1 MDLYI
6 CLLYSN
12 KCLPFTDKLSK
23 PYHAKAKS
31 ESLDSRMTLIF
42 WMDLLQFTFVQLS
55 CIIFKSTDPYFSVF
69 L

>member
-12 KCLPFTDKLSK
+12 KCLSFTDKLSK

-31 ESLDSRMTLIF
+31 ENLDSRMTLIF
-42 WMDLLQFTFVQLS
+42 SDGSFTVYICPVILYRF
-55 CIIFKSTDPYFSVF
+55 
-69 L
+69 